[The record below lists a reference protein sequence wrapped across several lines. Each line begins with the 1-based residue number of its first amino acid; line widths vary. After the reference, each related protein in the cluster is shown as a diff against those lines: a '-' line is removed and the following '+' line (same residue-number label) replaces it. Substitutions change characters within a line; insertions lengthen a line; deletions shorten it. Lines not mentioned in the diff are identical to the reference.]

1 MKTTLL
7 FRLTLALAITLLT
20 GVTYGQ
26 KPTLSLKSNKRILTL
41 DEEEDRPG
49 NNTVKLEASFVA
61 AGTKKVG
68 TAWSISGVQDKDWEV
83 IGGALNAAS
92 VELKFKKVG
101 NYDVAVATTYSV
113 KKKLKNG
120 EIEEE
125 ETDIEVEEE
134 AYITVTNNLDELT
147 QIHADSNFVKLV
159 KKSADYVI
167 KPKFAGDPTPTIFLA
182 KGYYGMYRKDLK
194 DAQIQDPYDEAINAV
209 ASAIEMDQNGIFY
222 TPVHKMWLSG
232 FQTEV
237 LNNGIIFKLDDE
249 NGYPVF
255 YNGKDANKKLT
266 LQDELG
272 EGIEQYSTITKNPI
286 AAKFL
291 EAAIRF
297 QAKDS
302 KGANAIW
309 KVEIPNLLKLKN
321 IDKFTEADKLALKT
335 GIILSA
341 QILPVIEK
349 NNTNACLLLTKIKE
363 WFGEDKD
370 FIAFYEGKMNSC
382 KEQ

>member
-7 FRLTLALAITLLT
+7 FRLTIALVITLLT
-20 GVTYGQ
+20 GVSFGQ
-26 KPTLSLKSNKRILTL
+26 KPTLSMKSNKRILTL
-41 DEEEDRPG
+41 DEEDDSPG

-61 AGTKKVG
+61 AGTKKVA

-83 IGGALNAAS
+83 IGGALNAPS
-92 VELKFKKVG
+92 VELKFNKVG

-125 ETDIEVEEE
+125 ETDIEAEEE

-182 KGYYGMYRKDLK
+182 KGYYGMYRKDIK
-194 DAQIQDPYDEAINAV
+194 DAQIQEPYDEAINAV

-232 FQTEV
+232 FQTEI

-255 YNGKDANKKLT
+255 YNGKDVNKKLT
-266 LQDELG
+266 LQEELG
-272 EGIEQYSTITKNPI
+272 EGIEQYATITKNPI

-302 KGANAIW
+302 KNANAIW

-335 GIILSA
+335 GVILTA

-349 NNTNACLLLTKIKE
+349 NNTNACLLLNKLKE

>member
-7 FRLTLALAITLLT
+7 FRLTLVLTIALLT
-20 GVTYGQ
+20 GVSFGQ
-26 KPTLSLKSNKRILTL
+26 KPSLSMKSNKRILTL
-41 DEEEDRPG
+41 DEEDDSPE
-49 NNTVKLEASFVA
+49 NNVVKLETSFVA

-68 TAWSISGVQDKDWEV
+68 TVWSISGVQDKDWEV
-83 IGGALNAAS
+83 VGGALNAPA
-92 VELKFKKVG
+92 VELKFNKVG

-120 EIEEE
+120 EVEEE
-125 ETDIEVEEE
+125 ESDIEVEEE
-134 AYITVTNNLDELT
+134 AFITVTNNLDELT

-182 KGYYGMYRKDLK
+182 KGYYGMYRKDIK
-194 DAQIQDPYDEAINAV
+194 DPQIQEPYDEAINAV
-209 ASAIEMDQNGIFY
+209 ATAIEMDQNGIFY

-237 LNNGIIFKLDDE
+237 LNNGVIFKFDDE

-266 LQDELG
+266 LQEELA
-272 EGIEQYSTITKNPI
+272 EGIEQYATITKNPI

-302 KGANAIW
+302 KNANAIW
-309 KVEIPNLLKLKN
+309 KVEIPNLLKLEK
-321 IDKFTEADKLALKT
+321 IDKFTDADKLALKT
-335 GIILSA
+335 GIILTA

-349 NNTNACLLLTKIKE
+349 NNTNACLLLNKIKE

-370 FIAFYEGKMNSC
+370 FIAYYEVKMNSC

>member
-341 QILPVIEK
+341 QILPIIEK

>member
-7 FRLTLALAITLLT
+7 FRLTLVLTIALLT
-20 GVTYGQ
+20 GVSFGQ
-26 KPTLSLKSNKRILTL
+26 KPSLSMKSNKRILTL
-41 DEEEDRPG
+41 DEEDDSPG

-83 IGGALNAAS
+83 IGGALNAPS
-92 VELKFKKVG
+92 VELKFNKVG

-120 EIEEE
+120 EVEEE

-134 AYITVTNNLDELT
+134 AFITVTNNLDELT

-182 KGYYGMYRKDLK
+182 KGYYGMYRKDIK
-194 DAQIQDPYDEAINAV
+194 DPQIQEPYDEAINAV
-209 ASAIEMDQNGIFY
+209 ATAIEMDQNGIFY

-232 FQTEV
+232 FQTEI
-237 LNNGIIFKLDDE
+237 LNNGVIFKLDDE

-266 LQDELG
+266 LQEELG

-302 KGANAIW
+302 KNANAIW
-309 KVEIPNLLKLKN
+309 KVEIPNLLKLEK
-321 IDKFTEADKLALKT
+321 IDKFTDADKLALKT
-335 GIILSA
+335 GIILTA

-363 WFGEDKD
+363 WFGDDKD

>member
-7 FRLTLALAITLLT
+7 FRLTLVLTISLLT
-20 GVTYGQ
+20 GVSFGQ
-26 KPTLSLKSNKRILTL
+26 KPSLSMKSNKRILTL
-41 DEEEDRPG
+41 DEEDDSPG

-68 TAWSISGVQDKDWEV
+68 TSWSISGVQDKDWEV
-83 IGGALNAAS
+83 IGGALNAPA

-120 EIEEE
+120 EVEEE

-134 AYITVTNNLDELT
+134 AFITVTNNLDELT

-167 KPKFAGDPTPTIFLA
+167 KPKFASDPTPTIFLA
-182 KGYYGMYRKDLK
+182 KGYYGMYRKDIK
-194 DAQIQDPYDEAINAV
+194 DPQIQEPYDEAINAV
-209 ASAIEMDQNGIFY
+209 ATAIEMDQNGIFY
-222 TPVHKMWLSG
+222 TPVHKMWLNG

-237 LNNGIIFKLDDE
+237 LNNGVIFKFDDE

-266 LQDELG
+266 LQEELA
-272 EGIEQYSTITKNPI
+272 EGIEQYATITKNPI

-297 QAKDS
+297 QARDS
-302 KGANAIW
+302 KNANAIW

-321 IDKFTEADKLALKT
+321 IDKFTEADKLELRT
-335 GIILSA
+335 GVILTA

-349 NNTNACLLLTKIKE
+349 NNTNTCLLLTKIKE

>member
-7 FRLTLALAITLLT
+7 FRLTIALVITLLT
-20 GVTYGQ
+20 GVSFGQ
-26 KPTLSLKSNKRILTL
+26 KPTLSMKSNKRILTL
-41 DEEEDRPG
+41 DEEDDSPG

-61 AGTKKVG
+61 AGTKKVA

-83 IGGALNAAS
+83 IGGALNAPS
-92 VELKFKKVG
+92 VELKFNKVG

-125 ETDIEVEEE
+125 ETDIEAEEE

-182 KGYYGMYRKDLK
+182 KGYYGMYRKDIK
-194 DAQIQDPYDEAINAV
+194 DPQIQEPYDEAINAV
-209 ASAIEMDQNGIFY
+209 ATAIEMDQNGIFY

-232 FQTEV
+232 FQTEI

-255 YNGKDANKKLT
+255 YNGKDANKKLA
-266 LQDELG
+266 LQEELG

-302 KGANAIW
+302 KNANAIW

-335 GIILSA
+335 GVILTA

-349 NNTNACLLLTKIKE
+349 NNTNACLLLNRLKE
-363 WFGEDKD
+363 WFGDDKD

>member
-7 FRLTLALAITLLT
+7 FRLTFVLTITFLT
-20 GVTYGQ
+20 GVSYGQ
-26 KPTLSLKSNKRILTL
+26 KPTLSMKSNKRILTL
-41 DEEEDRPG
+41 DEEDDRPG
-49 NNTVKLEASFVA
+49 NNTVKFEASFVA

-68 TAWSISGVQDKDWEV
+68 TAWSISGLQDKDWEV
-83 IGGALNAAS
+83 ISGALNAAA

-120 EIEEE
+120 EEEEE

-134 AYITVTNNLDELT
+134 AFITVTNNLDELT

-182 KGYYGMYRKDLK
+182 KGYYGMYRKDIK
-194 DAQIQDPYDEAINAV
+194 DPQIQEPYDEAINAV
-209 ASAIEMDQNGIFY
+209 ATAVEMDQNGIFL
-222 TPVHKMWLSG
+222 TPVHKMWLNG
-232 FQTEV
+232 FQTEI
-237 LNNGIIFKLDDE
+237 LNNGVIFKLEDE
-249 NGYPVF
+249 NGYPIF
-255 YNGKDANKKLT
+255 YNGKDPNKKLT
-266 LQDELG
+266 LQEELS

-286 AAKFL
+286 AVKFL

-302 KGANAIW
+302 KNANAIW
-309 KVEIPNLLKLKN
+309 KVEIPNLLKLEK
-321 IDKFTEADKLALKT
+321 IDKFTDADKLALKT

-349 NNTNACLLLTKIKE
+349 NNTNTCLLLNKIKE
-363 WFGEDKD
+363 WFGDDKD

>member
-20 GVTYGQ
+20 GVSYGQ

-49 NNTVKLEASFVA
+49 NNTVKLDASFVA

-83 IGGALNAAS
+83 IGGALNAPS

-101 NYDVAVATTYSV
+101 NYDVTVATTYSV

-125 ETDIEVEEE
+125 ESDIEVEEE

-182 KGYYGMYRKDLK
+182 KGYYGMYRKDIK
-194 DAQIQDPYDEAINAV
+194 DAQIQEPYDEAINAV
-209 ASAIEMDQNGIFY
+209 ATAIEMDQNGIFY

-266 LQDELG
+266 LQEELG
-272 EGIEQYSTITKNPI
+272 EGIEQYATITKNPI

-297 QAKDS
+297 QAKDT
-302 KGANAIW
+302 KNANAIW
-309 KVEIPNLLKLKN
+309 KVEIPNLLKLEK

-335 GIILSA
+335 GIILTA

-363 WFGEDKD
+363 WFGDDKD

>member
-7 FRLTLALAITLLT
+7 FRLTLALAITLIT

-232 FQTEV
+232 FQIEV

-266 LQDELG
+266 LQEELG

-363 WFGEDKD
+363 WYGEDKD

>member
-1 MKTTLL
+1 
-7 FRLTLALAITLLT
+7 
-20 GVTYGQ
+20 
-26 KPTLSLKSNKRILTL
+26 
-41 DEEEDRPG
+41 
-49 NNTVKLEASFVA
+49 
-61 AGTKKVG
+61 
-68 TAWSISGVQDKDWEV
+68 
-83 IGGALNAAS
+83 
-92 VELKFKKVG
+92 
-101 NYDVAVATTYSV
+101 
-113 KKKLKNG
+113 
-120 EIEEE
+120 
-125 ETDIEVEEE
+125 
-134 AYITVTNNLDELT
+134 
-147 QIHADSNFVKLV
+147 
-159 KKSADYVI
+159 
-167 KPKFAGDPTPTIFLA
+167 
-182 KGYYGMYRKDLK
+182 
-194 DAQIQDPYDEAINAV
+194 
-209 ASAIEMDQNGIFY
+209 MDQNGIFY

-232 FQTEV
+232 FQTEI

-255 YNGKDANKKLT
+255 YNGKDVNKKLT
-266 LQDELG
+266 LQEELG
-272 EGIEQYSTITKNPI
+272 EGIEQYATITKNPI

-302 KGANAIW
+302 KNANAIW

-335 GIILSA
+335 GVILTA

>member
-7 FRLTLALAITLLT
+7 FRLTLVLTIALLT
-20 GVTYGQ
+20 GVSFGQ
-26 KPTLSLKSNKRILTL
+26 KPSLSMKSNKRILTL
-41 DEEEDRPG
+41 DEEDDSPG

-83 IGGALNAAS
+83 IGGALNAPS

-120 EIEEE
+120 EVEEE

-134 AYITVTNNLDELT
+134 AFITVTNNLDELT

-182 KGYYGMYRKDLK
+182 KGYYGMYRKDIK
-194 DAQIQDPYDEAINAV
+194 DPQIQEPYDEAINAV
-209 ASAIEMDQNGIFY
+209 ATAIEMDQNGIFY

-232 FQTEV
+232 FQTEI
-237 LNNGIIFKLDDE
+237 LNNGVIFKLDDE

-266 LQDELG
+266 LQEELG

-302 KGANAIW
+302 KNANAIW
-309 KVEIPNLLKLKN
+309 KVEIPNLLKLEK
-321 IDKFTEADKLALKT
+321 IDKFTDADKLALKT
-335 GIILSA
+335 GIILTA

-363 WFGEDKD
+363 WFGDDKD

>member
-7 FRLTLALAITLLT
+7 FRLTIALVITLLT
-20 GVTYGQ
+20 GVSFGQ
-26 KPTLSLKSNKRILTL
+26 KPTLSMKSNKRILTL
-41 DEEEDRPG
+41 DEEDDSPG

-61 AGTKKVG
+61 AGTKKVA

-83 IGGALNAAS
+83 IGGALNAPS
-92 VELKFKKVG
+92 VELKFNKVG

-125 ETDIEVEEE
+125 ETDIEAEEE

-182 KGYYGMYRKDLK
+182 KGYYGMYRKDIK
-194 DAQIQDPYDEAINAV
+194 DAQIQEPYDEAINAV

-232 FQTEV
+232 FQTEI

-255 YNGKDANKKLT
+255 YNGKDPNKKLT
-266 LQDELG
+266 LQEELS
-272 EGIEQYSTITKNPI
+272 EGIEQYATITKNPI

-302 KGANAIW
+302 KNANAIW

-335 GIILSA
+335 GVILTA

-349 NNTNACLLLTKIKE
+349 NNTNACLLLNKLKE

>member
-7 FRLTLALAITLLT
+7 FRLTLVLTIALLT
-20 GVTYGQ
+20 GVSFGQ
-26 KPTLSLKSNKRILTL
+26 KPSLSMKSNKRILTL
-41 DEEEDRPG
+41 DEEDDSPE
-49 NNTVKLEASFVA
+49 NNVVKLETSFVA

-83 IGGALNAAS
+83 VGGALNAPA
-92 VELKFKKVG
+92 VELKFNKVG

-134 AYITVTNNLDELT
+134 AFITVTNNLDELT

-182 KGYYGMYRKDLK
+182 KGYYGMYRKDIK
-194 DAQIQDPYDEAINAV
+194 DPQIQEPYDEAINAV
-209 ASAIEMDQNGIFY
+209 ATAIEMDQNGIFY

-237 LNNGIIFKLDDE
+237 LNNGVIFKFDDE

-266 LQDELG
+266 LQEELA
-272 EGIEQYSTITKNPI
+272 EGIEQYATITKNPI

-302 KGANAIW
+302 KNANAIW
-309 KVEIPNLLKLKN
+309 KVEIPNLLKLEK
-321 IDKFTEADKLALKT
+321 IDKFTDADKLALKT
-335 GIILSA
+335 GIILTA

-370 FIAFYEGKMNSC
+370 FIAYYEVKMNSC

>member
-1 MKTTLL
+1 MKTTLF
-7 FRLTLALAITLLT
+7 FRLTLALGFILIT
-20 GVTYGQ
+20 GISFGQ

-49 NNTVKLEASFVA
+49 NNTVKLDASFIA
-61 AGTKKVG
+61 AGTKKVA

-83 IGGALNAAS
+83 VGGALNAPS
-92 VELKFKKVG
+92 VELKFKKIG

-125 ETDIEVEEE
+125 ESDVEVEEE
-134 AYITVTNNLDELT
+134 AFISVTNNLDELT

-159 KKSADYVI
+159 KKASDYVI

-182 KGYYGMYRKDLK
+182 KGYYGMYRKDIK
-194 DAQIQDPYDEAINAV
+194 DPQIQAPYDEAINSV
-209 ASAIEMDQNGIFY
+209 ATAIEMDQNGIFY

-232 FQTEV
+232 FQMEI

-249 NGYPVF
+249 NGYSVF
-255 YNGKDANKKLT
+255 YSGKDANKKLA
-266 LQDELG
+266 LQEELS
-272 EGIEQYSTITKNPI
+272 EGIEQYATITKNLL

-297 QAKDS
+297 QAKDT
-302 KGANAIW
+302 KNANAIW
-309 KVEIPNLLKLKN
+309 KVEIPNLLKLAK
-321 IDKFTEADKLALKT
+321 IDKFTEADKLALKV
-335 GIILSA
+335 GVILCA

-349 NNTNACLLLTKIKE
+349 NNTNTCLLLNKLKE
-363 WFGEDKD
+363 WYGDDKD
-370 FIAFYEGKMNSC
+370 FIAFYEGKMKSC
-382 KEQ
+382 QEE

>member
-7 FRLTLALAITLLT
+7 FRLTLVLTIALLT
-20 GVTYGQ
+20 GVSFGQ
-26 KPTLSLKSNKRILTL
+26 KPSLSMKSNKRILTL
-41 DEEEDRPG
+41 DEEDDSPG

-83 IGGALNAAS
+83 IGGALNAPS
-92 VELKFKKVG
+92 VELKFNKVG

-120 EIEEE
+120 EVEEE

-134 AYITVTNNLDELT
+134 AFITVTNNLDELT

-182 KGYYGMYRKDLK
+182 KGYYGMYRKDIK
-194 DAQIQDPYDEAINAV
+194 DPQIQEPYDEAINAV

-232 FQTEV
+232 FQTEI

-266 LQDELG
+266 LQEELG
-272 EGIEQYSTITKNPI
+272 EGIEQYATITKNPI

-302 KGANAIW
+302 KNANAIW

-335 GIILSA
+335 GVILTA